1 MAIIHQIKGSA
12 ATDIAFARFFRKW
25 KIGGLLRRC
34 NFNKEKGVP
43 CLQLLQLV
51 FALVF
56 GHKNLFRT
64 LQKPDNTLA
73 CGTKKDTVYRFLNSC
88 RYNWRKL
95 LLLLVSDVIST
106 SVEPLTSA
114 DRESVLIID
123 DSMFSRDRSK
133 KVELLARVFDH
144 VTGRFMKGFRML
156 TLGWSDGN
164 TFLPVAFSL
173 LSSAKETNRFNGVS
187 ASIDKRTIGYRRRS
201 EATRKSTDMLIS
213 LIDQAQR
220 SGIRAR
226 YVLFDSWFAFPRTII
241 RVLEQKLD
249 VICMLK
255 AMPNVFFDYNG
266 QKLNLKALYGKAKK
280 RPGRAGVLAAAFVT
294 IGTDAQGD
302 PIPAQIVFV
311 KNRCGGRKWL
321 ALLSTDVDLPP
332 EEVVRIY
339 GKRWDIEVFFK
350 MCKSHLGL
358 AKEFQGRS
366 YDMMVAHTTI
376 VCMRYI
382 MLAIEAREH
391 EDLRTL
397 GELFYHCCDELQDRT
412 FASALIL
419 IMDLFRQ
426 AVGELLVMSETQVQE
441 VFQQFL
447 SKIPAWLSGSLGIQ
461 ACES

>member
-1 MAIIHQIKGSA
+1 MAIISQI
-12 ATDIAFARFFRKW
+12 ATSDTADIAFARFFREW
-25 KIGGLLRRC
+25 RVGALLRRC

-51 FALVF
+51 FSLVF
-56 GHKNLFRT
+56 GHKNLFQT
-64 LQKPDNTLA
+64 LQKPGSTLA
-73 CGTKKDTVYRFLNSC
+73 SVAEKDTVYRFLNSC

-95 LLLLVSDVIST
+95 LLLLVSNVIST
-106 SVEPLTSA
+106 AIEPLTSA
-114 DRESVLIID
+114 DRESVLIVD

-173 LSSAKETNRFNGVS
+173 LSSANETNRLNGVS
-187 ASIDKRTIGYRRRS
+187 ASVDKRTVGYRRRA
-201 EATRKSTDMLIS
+201 EAMQKGTDTLIS

-220 SGIRAR
+220 SGIQAR
-226 YVLFDSWFAFPRTII
+226 YVLFDSWFAFPKTIL
-241 RVLEQKLD
+241 RVLDQKLD

-255 AMPNVFFDYNG
+255 AMPNVFFGYGG
-266 QKLNLKALYGKAKK
+266 QKLNLKALYGKVKK
-280 RPGRAGVLAAAFVT
+280 RSGRAGVLAAAHVI
-294 IGTDAQGD
+294 IGNDAQGN
-302 PIPAQIVFV
+302 PVPAQIVFV
-311 KNRCGGRKWL
+311 KNRCGGREWL
-321 ALLSTDVDLPP
+321 AILSTDVELPP

-376 VCMRYI
+376 VFMRYI
-382 MLAIEAREH
+382 MLAIQAREH
-391 EDLRTL
+391 EDPRTF
-397 GELFYHCCDELQDRT
+397 GILFYHCCDELQDRT

-419 IMDLFRQ
+419 IMDLLKQ
-426 AVGELLVMSETQVQE
+426 AVGELLVISETQIQE
-441 VFQQFL
+441 VFGHFL
-447 SKIPAWLSGSLGIQ
+447 SKIPAWLSGFFGSQ